1 MAIPAII
8 GLVLNLLGSKKDKSQ
23 SYQMQ
28 GVDSQRP
35 QQATVG
41 DVTGAQQPAMQ
52 QQPQQGNGL
61 RNFVG
66 KAQTIGN
73 VIGALGSNQQQPQG
87 GYQMQFRRR

>member
-1 MAIPAII
+1 MAIPAVI
-8 GLVLNLLGSKKDKSQ
+8 GLILNLLGSKKDSKGE

-28 GVDSQRP
+28 GVDANKQP
-35 QQATVG
+35 TVG
-41 DVTGAQQPAMQ
+41 DVTGAQPPAMQ
-52 QQPQQGNGL
+52 QQGNGL

-87 GYQMQFRRR
+87 GYQMQLNRRR